1 QWHVHQVFTEKPDLQ
16 FIGAKDIADH
26 HVIGTLIT
34 DPGCPLGQG
43 TAVADDDLMCVQQ
56 TGDLDGNLFASFER
70 ALDASSLSDI
80 VRHRQAHAAQKLN
93 AFGYGV
99 HDFDL
104 FVVML

>member
-1 QWHVHQVFTEKPDLQ
+1 M
-16 FIGAKDIADH
+16 
-26 HVIGTLIT
+26 
-34 DPGCPLGQG
+34 
-43 TAVADDDLMCVQQ
+43 ADDDLMCVQQ
-56 TGDLDGNLFASFER
+56 TGDLDGNLFASFGQ

-104 FVVML
+104 FVVMLIE